1 MRDQRGKR
9 IFAMGKGSKRRPRA
23 VSRDQFDKN
32 WERVFGNKP
41 GKPDSWN
48 KALLRDAGAV
58 KRIKQRGK

>member
-1 MRDQRGKR
+1 
-9 IFAMGKGSKRRPRA
+9 MGKGSKRRPRA